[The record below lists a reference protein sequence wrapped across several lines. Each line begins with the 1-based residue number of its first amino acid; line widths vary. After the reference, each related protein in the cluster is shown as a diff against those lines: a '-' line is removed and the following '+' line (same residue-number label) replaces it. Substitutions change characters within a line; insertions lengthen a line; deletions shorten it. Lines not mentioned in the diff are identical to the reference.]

1 MKKQLQARSAPK
13 KHRAIQTSRHFGVS
27 PHRHTGHVLP
37 RRSTSYPILTMIVLC
52 VGVLLFSWT
61 RLVTADTGNIIVHT
75 SVPGPAPTQAA
86 SIDSP
91 ANGTQYTSTPITV
104 SGSCP
109 LNTYVNLLRNGFSS
123 GVAIC
128 DASGRYQITTDLF
141 QGTNQLV
148 ARDFNFTDV
157 PGPDSAIVTVYYQP
171 PGTSISKG
179 AVPYNPT
186 NPNTSNVPKP
196 LILSANFTLLG
207 YYVGQPASWKVY
219 LEGGTAPYAISAD
232 WGDGSHKLFS
242 RPTAGMLNLDHVYK
256 QPGNYRNSY
265 VVKISVSD
273 ADGNQSVLQ
282 LVAIVS
288 PKSKTIPASGG
299 ISSGDGS
306 SIFGSGNIGR
316 LVGYSWAGYG
326 IVLLM
331 LFSFWL
337 GERRELGILRP
348 QAKKRRHA

>member
-27 PHRHTGHVLP
+27 AHHHTGHVLP

-61 RLVTADTGNIIVHT
+61 RLVTADTGTINVHT
-75 SVPGPAPTQAA
+75 SVPGPAPTQPA

-91 ANGTQYTSTPITV
+91 ANSTRYTSTPITV
-104 SGSCP
+104 SGGCP

-128 DASGRYQITTDLF
+128 DAGGRYQITTDLF

-148 ARDFNFTDV
+148 ARDYNFTDV

-171 PGTSISKG
+171 PGTSPSKG
-179 AVPYNPT
+179 AIPYSPT
-186 NPNTSNVPKP
+186 NPNTASFPKP

-207 YYVGQPASWKVY
+207 YYVGQPARWQVN
-219 LEGGTAPYAISAD
+219 LDGGVAPYAVSAD
-232 WGDGSHKLFS
+232 WGDGSHTLYS
-242 RPTAGMLNLDHVYK
+242 RPKAGMLSLEHVYK

-265 VVKISVSD
+265 VVKVNVSD
-273 ADGNQSVLQ
+273 VDGNQSVLQ

-288 PKSKTIPASGG
+288 PKSKTVTPNGGTLIGGSGG
-299 ISSGDGS
+299 I
-306 SIFGSGNIGR
+306 FGGGNLGR
-316 LVGYSWAGYG
+316 TLSYSWTGYG
-326 IVLLM
+326 IVVLM

-337 GERRELGILRP
+337 GERRELGLLR
-348 QAKKRRHA
+348 AKTNKRRHA